1 MTTTQSSRALC
12 DSVALILRS
21 HRCPARQLNSD
32 EEETVTTRL
41 VKGTPVISLADGS
54 TLGAIDHVYFDP
66 ERLAVVGFTFHK
78 GGLFGG
84 GTSGLVEI
92 ADVHAFGPDAVTIT
106 DISVVHS
113 DLAVEARRGDLLEL
127 EDLLKRPVMTDSGMR
142 LGHVGAIQ
150 FGDASH
156 RLTAVDVVAA
166 GSGEHCR
173 IAADEIQAIGDE
185 MIIVAD
191 PSAVT
196 AADEMHTSR
205 TLRVVTARP
214 AGSGDDRPH
223 RDRVVIGA

>member
-1 MTTTQSSRALC
+1 M
-12 DSVALILRS
+12 
-21 HRCPARQLNSD
+21 
-32 EEETVTTRL
+32 TTRL

-66 ERLAVVGFTFHK
+66 DRLAVVGFTFHK

-106 DISVVHS
+106 DVSVVHS
-113 DLAVEARRGDLLEL
+113 DLAVGARRGDLLEL
-127 EDLLKRPVMTDSGMR
+127 EELLKRTVMTESGTC

-156 RLTAVDVVAA
+156 RLTALDVVAA
-166 GSGEHCR
+166 GSSEHGR
-173 IAADEIQAIGDE
+173 IGADEIQAIGDE

-191 PSAVT
+191 PCTVR
-196 AADEMHTSR
+196 AADKELPER
-205 TLRVVTARP
+205 GLRVMTARP
-214 AGSGDDRPH
+214 AESRDDRHP
-223 RDRVVIGA
+223 RNRVVIGA

>member
-1 MTTTQSSRALC
+1 M
-12 DSVALILRS
+12 
-21 HRCPARQLNSD
+21 
-32 EEETVTTRL
+32 TTRL

-54 TLGAIDHVYFDP
+54 TLGTIDHVYFDP

-92 ADVHAFGPDAVTIT
+92 TDVHAFGPDAVTIS
-106 DISVVHS
+106 DISVVQN
-113 DLAVEARRGDLLEL
+113 DLAVETRRGDLLDL
-127 EDLLKRPVMTDSGMR
+127 EDLLKRPVMTDSGTC
-142 LGHVGAIQ
+142 LGHVAAIQ

-156 RLTAVDVVAA
+156 RLTAIDVVAT
-166 GSGEHCR
+166 GSDEHGR
-173 IAADEIQAIGDE
+173 IAAGEIQAIGDE

-196 AADEMHTSR
+196 AAEAAPR
-205 TLRVVTARP
+205 ARALRVVTARP
-214 AGSGDDRPH
+214 AGSGDDGGQ

>member
-1 MTTTQSSRALC
+1 
-12 DSVALILRS
+12 VAPILRS
-21 HRCPARQLNSD
+21 ERCPAYQTNRD

-54 TLGAIDHVYFDP
+54 TLGTIDHVYFDP

-84 GTSGLVEI
+84 GTSGLVETT
-92 ADVHAFGPDAVTIT
+92 DVHAFGPDAVTIT
-106 DISVVHS
+106 DISVVQN
-113 DLAVEARRGDLLEL
+113 DLAVETRRGDLLDL
-127 EDLLKRPVMTDSGMR
+127 EDLLKRPVMTDSGTR
-142 LGHVGAIQ
+142 LGHVAAIQ

-156 RLTAVDVVAA
+156 RLTAIDVVAT
-166 GSGEHCR
+166 GSGEQCR

-185 MIIVAD
+185 LIIVAD

-196 AADEMHTSR
+196 ATDEAPRSR
-205 TLRVVTARP
+205 ALRVVTARP
-214 AGSGDDRPH
+214 AGSRDGGDR

>member
-1 MTTTQSSRALC
+1 M
-12 DSVALILRS
+12 
-21 HRCPARQLNSD
+21 
-32 EEETVTTRL
+32 TTRL

-54 TLGAIDHVYFDP
+54 TLGTIDHVYFDP

-106 DISVVHS
+106 DISVVQN
-113 DLAVEARRGDLLEL
+113 DLAVETRRGDLIDL
-127 EDLLKRPVMTDSGMR
+127 EDLLKRPVMTDSGTR

-156 RLTAVDVVAA
+156 RLTAIDVVAT

-173 IAADEIQAIGDE
+173 IAAGEIQAIGDE
-185 MIIVAD
+185 LIIVVD
-191 PSAVT
+191 PSAVA
-196 AADEMHTSR
+196 AADKAPR
-205 TLRVVTARP
+205 ARALRVVTARP
-214 AGSGDDRPH
+214 AGSGDDGRH

>member
-1 MTTTQSSRALC
+1 MTM
-12 DSVALILRS
+12 
-21 HRCPARQLNSD
+21 
-32 EEETVTTRL
+32 RL

-84 GTSGLVEI
+84 GTSGLVDV

-106 DISVVHS
+106 DVSVVHS
-113 DLAVEARRGDLLEL
+113 DLAVDTKRGNLLDLE
-127 EDLLKRPVMTDSGMR
+127 ELLKRTVMTDSGTR
-142 LGHVGAIQ
+142 LGHVGAIE

-156 RLTAVDVVAA
+156 RLTALDVVAA
-166 GSGEHCR
+166 GSGEHGR

-185 MIIVAD
+185 LIIVAD

-196 AADEMHTSR
+196 AADEALPSACAAGGDRSAHWVWRRSPS
-205 TLRVVTARP
+205 ARP
-214 AGSGDDRPH
+214 GRHGRMSAGEILQPAGRASGRHDE
-223 RDRVVIGA
+223 

>member
-1 MTTTQSSRALC
+1 M
-12 DSVALILRS
+12 
-21 HRCPARQLNSD
+21 
-32 EEETVTTRL
+32 TTRL

-106 DISVVHS
+106 DISVVHC
-113 DLAVEARRGDLLEL
+113 DLALEAKRGDLIDLE
-127 EDLLKRPVMTDSGMR
+127 ELLKRKVMTESGTH

-156 RLTAVDVVAA
+156 RLTALDVIAA
-166 GSGEHCR
+166 GSGEHGS
-173 IAADEIQAIGDE
+173 IPGEEIRAIGDE
-185 MIIVAD
+185 LIIVAD
-191 PSAVT
+191 PSTVK
-196 AADEMHTSR
+196 AADEVLATGA
-205 TLRVVTARP
+205 LRVVTGRP
-214 AGSGDDRPH
+214 AGSRDDRHH
-223 RDRVVIGA
+223 RNRVVIGA